1 MDAGISATG
10 GMPRAGSTLDYMMF
24 FLILVAVVAAISVT
38 GTLRAVFFDG
48 PPRRTPA
55 SRRVDPDLL
64 PPAARLT

>member
-1 MDAGISATG
+1 
-10 GMPRAGSTLDYMMF
+10 MMF